1 MTSAEI
7 IKSLGIK
14 EIPSISDCHLRERVS
29 TPINEADMFIRIVDR
44 WEDWYGSTDKIREK
58 VFEGRMPMM
67 TDRRVR
73 LFILKLTKK
82 YTCSL

>member
-29 TPINEADMFIRIVDR
+29 TPINESDMFIRIVDR

-67 TDRRVR
+67 TDRRVYG
-73 LFILKLTKK
+73 F
-82 YTCSL
+82 SF